1 MMTLTFCLGFSNQK
15 DFIFLF
21 QKLWKKL
28 LMKANRS
35 HNLKVSKPPFRLV
48 QSPDIPIGLAW
59 KSKTYSIPLAKSLGK
74 ISGDIICPYPP
85 EIPIIVP
92 GERIEKEK
100 IDWIEAQSLYNVDL
114 LNSYI
119 RVLHN

>member
-1 MMTLTFCLGFSNQK
+1 MTLTFCLGFSNQN

-21 QKLWKKL
+21 QKIWEKL
-28 LMKANRS
+28 LIQTSRS
-35 HNLKVSKPPFRLV
+35 FDLQPIKPPFRLV
-48 QSPDIPIGLAW
+48 QSPEIPIGVAW
-59 KSKTYSIPLAKSLGK
+59 KSKTYNVPLVESLGK

-85 EIPIIVP
+85 GIPLIVP
-92 GERIEKEK
+92 GERIEKER
-100 IDWIEAQSLYNVDL
+100 IEWIEAQSLYNKDL

>member
-15 DFIFLF
+15 DFTFLF

-28 LMKANRS
+28 LIHTNKSYGLKAI
-35 HNLKVSKPPFRLV
+35 KPPFRLV
-48 QSPDIPIGLAW
+48 QSPEIPIGVAW
-59 KSKTYSIPLAKSLGK
+59 KSKTYSIPLVESLGK

-85 EIPIIVP
+85 GIPLIVP
-92 GERIEKEK
+92 GERIDKER
-100 IDWIEAQSLYNVDL
+100 IDWIESQSLYNKDL

-119 RVLHN
+119 RVLHS

>member
-15 DFIFLF
+15 DFTFML

-28 LMKANRS
+28 LIKTNKSCDLKAI
-35 HNLKVSKPPFRLV
+35 KPPFKLV
-48 QSPDIPIGLAW
+48 QSPELPIGVAW
-59 KSKTYSIPLAKSLGK
+59 KSKTHIIPLVESLGK

-85 EIPIIVP
+85 GIPLIVP
-92 GERIEKEK
+92 GERIDQKR
-100 IDWIEAQSLYNVDL
+100 IDWIETQSLYNEDL